1 VSQEENMRGLVGL
14 LVAAVIGIL
23 IYRVY
28 LTQTLPKE
36 EGGGSPVNA
45 ISTTGVKNDLIAI
58 AQAERAYLAEHGSYA
73 SLSELTSSGALTMTR
88 SSRDGYTYSVET
100 QAGGFTV
107 TARYSGPI
115 SPPPSNFAIDQ
126 SMQVHSVP

>member
-1 VSQEENMRGLVGL
+1 MRGIVG
-14 LVAAVIGIL
+14 LVAALVIGFL
-23 IYRVY
+23 VYRAY

-36 EGGGSPVNA
+36 EGGGSPIQA

-73 SLSELTSSGALTMTR
+73 SLDELTSSGALTMKR
-88 SSRDGYTYSVET
+88 SSRDGYSYSIDT

-115 SPPPSNFAIDQ
+115 SPPPSSFVIDQ
-126 SMQVHSVP
+126 TMEVHRVP

>member
-1 VSQEENMRGLVGL
+1 MRGLVGL
-14 LVAAVIGIL
+14 LIAAVIGVL
-23 IYRVY
+23 VYRVY
-28 LTQTLPKE
+28 FSQTLPKE

-45 ISTTGVKNDLIAI
+45 ISATGVKNDLIAI

-73 SLSELTSSGALTMTR
+73 SLGELTSSGALTMTR
-88 SSRDGYTYSVET
+88 TSRDGYPYSIDT

-115 SPPPSNFAIDQ
+115 SPPPTSFAIDQ